1 MRYPLLLLFF
11 VTFALFFFSPPAE
24 ARPEYSGSTGQ
35 ICSSCHIGPEGGALN
50 EKGLD
55 FAASG
60 YTWPPTKSGYRIL
73 TPIKKSVRLF
83 VGYLHILAAFMW
95 FGTILYVHILLRPGY
110 ASKGLPKGEVIL
122 GLSAMT
128 IVGATGVLLTISR
141 INNISVLYGTRWGV
155 LLSLKILIYITMIT
169 SAAIVVTVIGPRL
182 RRAKKHLAL
191 PKDGVF
197 DPATLAAFD
206 GKAGRQAFVA
216 YKEKVYD
223 VSSLSLWNGGSH
235 MRLHT
240 AGGDLT
246 GSLARAP
253 HGAEK
258 IEGQKCVGSYD
269 STKIALKTPAQK
281 AFYFIAYMNL
291 TLVFCVLFVIALWR
305 WGG

>member
-1 MRYPLLLLFF
+1 MRYPLFLLLFAA
-11 VTFALFFFSPPAE
+11 FALLFFPPQAS
-24 ARPEYSGSTGQ
+24 ARPEYASNTGQ
-35 ICSSCHIGPEGGALN
+35 VCSSCHTGTDGGALN
-50 EKGLD
+50 ESGLN

-60 YTWPPTKSGYRIL
+60 YVWPPTKSGYRVL

-122 GLSAMT
+122 GLTAMT
-128 IVGATGVLLTISR
+128 VVGATGVLLTISR
-141 INNISVLYGTRWGV
+141 ISDISVLFGTRWGV
-155 LLSLKILIYITMIT
+155 LLLLKAFVYFVMIA
-169 SAAIVVTVIGPRL
+169 SAAIVVTIVGPRL
-182 RRAKKHLAL
+182 RRGRRQPSL

-197 DPATLAAFD
+197 DPSTLSFFD
-206 GKAGRQAFVA
+206 GKTGERAFVA

-223 VSSLSLWNGGSH
+223 VSGSRLWKGGSH
-235 MRLHT
+235 MRLHN

-246 GSLARAP
+246 GALARAP

-258 IEGQKCVGSYD
+258 IEGLMCVGSYD
-269 STKIALKTPAQK
+269 SAKKALKTPAQK

-291 TLVFCVLFVIALWR
+291 TLVFCALFVIALWR